1 MARFYE
7 SGKWQKEY
15 ENRVTHYIT
24 NLEKYLGDHFRLE
37 FDGEQV
43 KELARQ
49 ELELVYLDM
58 KINSDKLDFA
68 SVHLLKQRQEV
79 RKSIQIYRNN
89 LLLTMNA
96 RLRLKVDMKQKE
108 SKEDRLR
115 ALFSNSDLKE

>member
-1 MARFYE
+1 MR
-7 SGKWQKEY
+7 
-15 ENRVTHYIT
+15 
-24 NLEKYLGDHFRLE
+24 LDLDPDHFRLE

-96 RLRLKVDMKQKE
+96 RLRLKVDMKQKQTKQE
-108 SKEDRLR
+108 RLEE
-115 ALFSNSDLKE
+115 LFSTSDFKE